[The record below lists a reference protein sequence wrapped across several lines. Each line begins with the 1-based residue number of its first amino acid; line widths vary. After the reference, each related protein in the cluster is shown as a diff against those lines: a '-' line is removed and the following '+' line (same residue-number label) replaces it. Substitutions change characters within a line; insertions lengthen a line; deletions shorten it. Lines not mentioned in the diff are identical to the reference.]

1 MKWFNNW
8 VLKQV
13 NNATAN
19 AANIAQS
26 GSRAMMGSQ
35 PINTYYDNKAIMKDL
50 NSLQSSEK
58 AIRFSVYNANGG
70 RVVETRKLDA
80 RSEREIT
87 GLYVITS
94 DQDFGNEIDKIITL
108 ESLKNG

>member
-1 MKWFNNW
+1 MKWFDRW
-8 VLKQV
+8 VLARVK
-13 NNATAN
+13 N
-19 AANIAQS
+19 AAADASNIATQS
-26 GSRAMMGSQ
+26 DGHAIGVANR
-35 PINTYYDNKAIMKDL
+35 YYDNKAIMKDL